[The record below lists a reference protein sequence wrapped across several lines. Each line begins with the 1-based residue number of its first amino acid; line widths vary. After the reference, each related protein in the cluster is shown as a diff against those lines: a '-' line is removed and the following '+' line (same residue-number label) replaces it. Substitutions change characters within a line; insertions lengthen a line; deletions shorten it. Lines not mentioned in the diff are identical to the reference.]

1 MALSNLPYDD
11 RAIVDGI
18 KNVTVHAEQVS
29 QVAVNFIADDL
40 SDDTTATV
48 TATMTWVISSADAV
62 RLLDSARPTGSLNPA
77 GDARTL
83 TGPAASES
91 DLDEGPQWVDADE

>member
-18 KNVTVHAEQVS
+18 KGVAVHAEQIS

-40 SDDTTATV
+40 SDGTTATV

-62 RLLDSARPTGSLNPA
+62 RLLDAARPTGPLPQTHDTRTPDGFA
-77 GDARTL
+77 VGDPEHDM
-83 TGPAASES
+83 GPLWS
-91 DLDEGPQWVDADE
+91 DAD

>member
-11 RAIVDGI
+11 RAIVDGV
-18 KNVTVHAEQVS
+18 KNVTVHAEQIS

-40 SDDTTATV
+40 SDSTTATV

-62 RLLDSARPTGSLNPA
+62 RLLDAARPTGSLNPA

-83 TGPAASES
+83 TGPAARES
-91 DLDEGPQWVDADE
+91 DLDEGPQWADAN